1 MHDPVEAPPHLL
13 PHHYNVA
20 GRQSVAVEAFAVCPR
35 QRPEVGVVGAQ
46 AAVQVSDAA
55 AASKSGQKVTVV

>member
-1 MHDPVEAPPHLL
+1 METIPHLF
-13 PHHYNVA
+13 PHHDNVA
-20 GRQSVAVEAFAVCPR
+20 GRQPVTVEAFAVCPR

-46 AAVQVSDAA
+46 AAVPVSAAA